1 LNGKWGE
8 TVQKHNATLL
18 DMPDEKAMHKEFEKI
33 SASKEAW
40 AILAAKAKMIT
51 LKLSNVA
58 VEDAGVMKQ
67 EMISCGGDVAVHG
80 LAWNF
85 GVKQSDVIIMG
96 TPNEFQLFCKK
107 LRLQHKSLKA
117 IAEEV
122 DGALCN
128 LNRELVWQCSK
139 HRFNL
144 KEKVIIMGV
153 LNLSEDSFFK
163 GSRHLTTADAVE
175 TAITMQK
182 LGADVLDIG
191 GEATNKDANEISA
204 EEELKRICPVL
215 EKLVGKLKIPIS
227 IDTYKAEVAKKA
239 LEMGASII
247 NNVSASHPDDDMWNL
262 WVNSNCGIVLMD
274 NKRHDGVVDSLNRS
288 FSDMLTKAKDLG
300 ISKERISID
309 PGLGLSF
316 GKKPN
321 ENFEIIKNLKSF
333 GVHGVPILIGASRKS
348 FVYGSLGV
356 TPDEALPGTLVF
368 NTLALNNGAKI
379 LRVHDVGPAKQLV
392 RIYEKYAGW

>member
-1 LNGKWGE
+1 M
-8 TVQKHNATLL
+8 LL
-18 DMPDEKAMHKEFEKI
+18 DMQDEKAMHKEFENI
-33 SASKEAW
+33 SVSKEAW
-40 AILAAKAKMIT
+40 AILAAKARMIT
-51 LKLSNVA
+51 LKLSNIA

-96 TPNEFQLFCKK
+96 TPTEFQLFCEK

-122 DGALCN
+122 DGALYN
-128 LNRELVWQCSK
+128 LSKGLVWHCSE

-144 KEKVIIMGV
+144 KGKVLIMGV

-163 GSRHLTTADAVE
+163 GSRRLTTADAVE
-175 TAITMQK
+175 TALTMQK

-191 GEATNKDANEISA
+191 GEATNKDAKELSA

-247 NNVSASHPDDDMWNL
+247 NNVFASRLDDEMWNL
-262 WVNSNCGIVLMD
+262 WANSDCGIVLMD
-274 NKRHDGVVDSLNRS
+274 NKQHDGVIDSLNRS
-288 FSDMLTKAKDLG
+288 FDNMLARAKDFG
-300 ISKERISID
+300 IDKERISID

-316 GKKPN
+316 GKRPDD
-321 ENFEIIKNLKSF
+321 NFEIIKNLRSF

-348 FVYGSLGV
+348 FICSNLNV
-356 TPDEALPGTLVF
+356 TPDEALQGTLVF
-368 NTLALNNGAKI
+368 NTLALGNGAKI
-379 LRVHDVGPAKQLV
+379 LRVHDVGPAKQLAK
-392 RIYEKYAGW
+392 IYEKYAGW